1 MRIIVILRHRKRTYV
16 DSEVH
21 LNTLGLHGCM
31 PDCLR
36 SRMAR
41 HRATRHRLGEAH
53 FLTSMFGVLLGS
65 ESAKAVDE
73 LPTHRW
79 AAWTAACV
87 SGIGSATWLSRSPW
101 SFT

>member
-1 MRIIVILRHRKRTYV
+1 
-16 DSEVH
+16 
-21 LNTLGLHGCM
+21 
-31 PDCLR
+31 
-36 SRMAR
+36 
-41 HRATRHRLGEAH
+41 
-53 FLTSMFGVLLGS
+53 MFGVLLGS

-101 SFT
+101 PYT

>member
-1 MRIIVILRHRKRTYV
+1 MAACLIACAAGWLVIGRPAIGWG
-16 DSEVH
+16 D
-21 LNTLGLHGCM
+21 
-31 PDCLR
+31 
-36 SRMAR
+36 
-41 HRATRHRLGEAH
+41 H
-53 FLTSMFGVLLGS
+53 FFTIMFGVLLGS